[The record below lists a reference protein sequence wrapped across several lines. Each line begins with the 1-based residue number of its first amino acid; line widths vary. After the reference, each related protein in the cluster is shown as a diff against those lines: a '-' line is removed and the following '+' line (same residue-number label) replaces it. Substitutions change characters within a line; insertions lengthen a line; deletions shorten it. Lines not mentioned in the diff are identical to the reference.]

1 MDSIETKPR
10 TLELTVLSAENLR
23 VNGKTATK
31 NVFVVVRAE
40 SLTAHTTSCKGNGSN
55 SNGFVSWN
63 EKFVVEVAAH
73 ARSIAFEVKC
83 KTSPTGSVRDVGVAR
98 VALSDF
104 LGTVVPDHCLQFLCY
119 RLRDWDG
126 LKNGVIN
133 FSVRDLTAAPPLG
146 KVVGGGCDGFHG
158 FQEVVGVKSEGCS
171 SSSASDN
178 AVVTGIPVWWRNNI

>member
-1 MDSIETKPR
+1 MHSNKIPTTAKPR
-10 TLELTVLSAENLR
+10 TLELTVLSAEDLR
-23 VNGKTATK
+23 VNGKPATS

-40 SLTAHTTSCKGNGSN
+40 SLTAHTTSCKGNHNNNG
-55 SNGFVSWN
+55 NGFVTWN

-83 KTSPTGSVRDVGVAR
+83 KTSSSGSVRDVGIAR
-98 VALSDF
+98 VALADF

-133 FSVRDLTAAPPLG
+133 FSVRDLAAPPPLC
-146 KVVGGGCDGFHG
+146 K
-158 FQEVVGVKSEGCS
+158 VVGVKTEGCAS
-171 SSSASDN
+171 SSSSSDN
-178 AVVTGIPVWWRNNI
+178 AVVTGIPVWWKNNC